1 MHRTG
6 TVFVSALIALTA
18 TLGFAAAAAG
28 ADERVAVTT
37 EVHRIPP
44 AGKTGH
50 AFRLTYTVNVP
61 VEQFWKFKTDFGGE
75 FLLSNRYIISSRLV
89 SRRGNVYITETRYVD
104 SPDTVFKW
112 QTTIYPSAHRMNYRL
127 LNPKECGQNFNR
139 GTIQLS
145 TDSGTTRVEHSTYFD
160 FFGATIWAHFPGPG
174 GMVGFLRYTAEW
186 ERETIERLK
195 HRYLP

>member
-6 TVFVSALIALTA
+6 TALASALIVLTA
-18 TLGFAAAAAG
+18 TLTFAVATAAAG
-28 ADERVAVTT
+28 EKATDTT
-37 EVHRIPP
+37 EVRRIPSD
-44 AGKTGH
+44 GKTGQ
-50 AFRLTYTVNVP
+50 AYRLIYTVNVP

-75 FLLSNRYIISSRLV
+75 FLLTNRYILSSRLV
-89 SRRGNVYITETRYVD
+89 SRRRNVYITETRYVD
-104 SPDTVFKW
+104 SPDAVFRW

-127 LNPKECGQNFNR
+127 LNPEECGQKFNR
-139 GTIQLS
+139 GTIQMS
-145 TDSGTTRVEHSTYFD
+145 TESGKTRVEHSTYFD

-174 GMVGFLRYTAEW
+174 GMVGFLRYTADW